1 MNAVVTL
8 ANWLKPVDV
17 ASNEYKQPTWV
28 TALRQQ
34 AYDAFIAAGLP
45 TRKNERW
52 KYADLSFLNSKDY
65 VAPARVNPADLQAI
79 VAKKR
84 WAECDAIL
92 LVTVNG
98 RFVMELSDLT
108 NMPAGMIVTNLADE
122 LVRDENKIKQY
133 DFKSIDAA
141 QYPFAA
147 LNAAHFG
154 EGIFIEIPAQTYLSV
169 PIHLLSIVTDE
180 NEFIAHPRRLIHI
193 GKQSKVTMTEEFC
206 SVSDS
211 AYFMNIV
218 NNITVDA
225 EAELTLYQLQHE
237 SKQAVHMSNTFI
249 DQYKNSTASIV
260 NITTGGLFSR
270 DDVVAKLKESGAACH
285 ASGYYQLFTPN
296 QYVDHH
302 LDISHQAPHSNSEM
316 LYKGIV
322 DHNARAVF
330 NGRLYVQQDAQRILA
345 YQANHNL
352 LLSPNAEVYSK
363 PELEIY
369 ADDVKCKHGATTGQL
384 DQDAMFYL
392 RSRGIKKAEALAILL
407 QGFADDVLKRIT
419 HPAIKKRVKECL

>member
-8 ANWLKPVDV
+8 SNWLKPADV
-17 ASNEYKQPTWV
+17 AASEKAWV
-28 TALRQQ
+28 ADLRQQ
-34 AYDAFIAAGLP
+34 AHQAFNDAGLP

-52 KYADLSFLNSKDY
+52 KYADLSFLNTKNY
-65 VAPARVNPADLQAI
+65 VAPARVNSAEVQAI
-79 VAKKR
+79 VASKR
-84 WAECDAIL
+84 WAETDAIL

-98 RFVMELSDLT
+98 HFMMELSDVAKL
-108 NMPAGMIVTNLADE
+108 PAGMIVMSLSDA
-122 LVRDENKIKQY
+122 LVHDENKIKQY
-133 DFKSIDAA
+133 NFKNIDAA

-147 LNAAHFG
+147 LNTAHFG
-154 EGIFIEIPAQTYLSV
+154 EGVFIEIPEKTYLSV

-180 NEFIAHPRRLIHI
+180 NEFIAHPRRIIHI
-193 GKQSKVTMTEEFC
+193 GKQSKVMITEEFC
-206 SVSDS
+206 STADA

-218 NNITVDA
+218 NNISLDA

-302 LDISHQAPHSNSEM
+302 LDISHQAPRSNSEM

-330 NGRLYVQQDAQRILA
+330 NGRLHVQQDAQRILA

-392 RSRGIKKAEALAILL
+392 RSRGIRKAEALAILL

-419 HPAIKKRVKECL
+419 HPATKKRVKECL